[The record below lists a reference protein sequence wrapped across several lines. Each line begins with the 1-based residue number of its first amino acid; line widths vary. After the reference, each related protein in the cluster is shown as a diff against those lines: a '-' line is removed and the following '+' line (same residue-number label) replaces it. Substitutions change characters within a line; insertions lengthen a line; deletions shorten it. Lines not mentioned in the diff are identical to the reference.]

1 MAGILQSIYSS
12 LTALPHPRQQ
22 AEPGKGFLS
31 HWHES
36 QEIWAGCKQHQE
48 QGSTFFQAQPTLAHE
63 GGGTDIWWPKQFLNV
78 VPQRSV
84 SGNWQTVPPDHS
96 WKKWR
101 MIQAGSVFCAHGP
114 PGRCTGITITTKKNI
129 TVLSNHTRDSSL
141 LTLLWRGNN
150 FLCFNNKLISKSPI
164 TQIYKNVFASRFVFG
179 KIQHFNYTDTVTP
192 CF

>member
-114 PGRCTGITITTKKNI
+114 PGRCTGITITTKENI
-129 TVLSNHTRDSSL
+129 TVLWRCKSHMWL
-141 LTLLWRGNN
+141 LSPYPVMERQQ
-150 FLCFNNKLISKSPI
+150 FSVFQQQVDFKIS
-164 TQIYKNVFASRFVFG
+164 
-179 KIQHFNYTDTVTP
+179 NYTNIQKCICQQICVWKNTAL
-192 CF
+192 